1 MSLLLEAL
9 KKAEKAKEDAQRRA
23 RGESGDAPL
32 PPAAPAAQ
40 YASQPASQ
48 SIPAAPGA
56 ELRLEGESPAPAEER
71 VLTRAELPDISAPL
85 EIAAPP
91 PRGELRLETPKEPPR
106 RPAAQAQPAAQAAER
121 EAQRNS
127 ARKVFEAKFKEPNP
141 KLQFYITLG
150 VLGACAVGIVI
161 YFWYQLRPPY
171 PLVNTNPPRPQSEAQ
186 VAAAPERPAATAPAA
201 SASPGTAIPGLP
213 GMLPSAPQSTSQAAS
228 SAPQSA
234 TPAVPRPASPRLPSA
249 LPAEKPLLSP
259 APGPDVAITRAAPQ
273 VHPRVAAGYAAYQ
286 TGDLAKA
293 RAEYE
298 QALGDEPTNRDAL
311 LGMAAVETR
320 NGRYEAAEAAYLR
333 LQQIDPRDSHAQ
345 AGLLALRSTRLDPLA
360 AESRVKSMLA
370 QDPGAHA
377 LNFTLGNQLAQQG
390 RWAEAQQEY
399 FKAFAADPENADFAY
414 NLAVSLD
421 QLRQLRLA
429 REYYQRALALAE
441 KRGASFDPATVRA
454 RIAQLGN

>member
-32 PPAAPAAQ
+32 APAGL
-40 YASQPASQ
+40 ASQPAS
-48 SIPAAPGA
+48 AASSA
-56 ELRLEGESPAPAEER
+56 ELRLEGESPAPAEDR
-71 VLTRAELPDISAPL
+71 VLTRAELPDITAPV

-91 PRGELRLETPKEPPR
+91 PTPRGELRLETPKEPQR

-141 KLQFYITLG
+141 KLPFYLALG
-150 VLGACAVGIVI
+150 ALGACAVGVVI

-171 PLVNTNPPRPQSEAQ
+171 PLVNTNPPRPAAEAQ
-186 VAAAPERPAATAPAA
+186 VATAPERPATAPAA

-213 GMLPSAPQSTSQAAS
+213 GTLPSSAQTTSQPAS

-234 TPAVPRPASPRLPSA
+234 TPAVPRPASPRPPSA

-259 APGPDVAITRAAPQ
+259 APSPEVAITRAAPQ

-293 RAEYE
+293 RVEYE

-360 AESRVKSMLA
+360 AESRVKSLLA

-377 LNFTLGNQLAQQG
+377 LSFTLGNQLAQQG

-421 QLRQLRLA
+421 QLRQTRLA

-441 KRGASFDPATVRA
+441 KRGATFDPATVRA
-454 RIAQLGN
+454 RVAQLGN